1 MNISERGLQL
11 IKQFETLQL
20 KAYRDPVGVWTIGW
34 GHTPSYPGQRIT
46 EEQAEALLRA
56 DIERFER
63 AVNEVVKV
71 PITQDQFDA
80 IVSFAFNVGIRAM
93 ARSTLVEKL
102 NAGDVEGAAEEFTRW
117 VYGRKDGRM
126 ERLPGLVRRREAEAR
141 LFRGAL

>member
-1 MNISERGLQL
+1 MKTSERGLQF

-46 EEQAEALLRA
+46 EEQAEALFRA
-56 DIERFER
+56 DIERFEK
-63 AVNEVVKV
+63 AVGEAVKV

-80 IVSFAFNVGIRAM
+80 LVSLAYNIGIRAL

-102 NAGDVEGAAEEFTRW
+102 NAGDVEGAAEEFKRW
-117 VYGRKDGRM
+117 VYGRKGGRM
-126 ERLPGLVRRREAEAR
+126 EQLPGLVRRREAESR